1 MEDILPDIEKLISK
15 GIESGVLTYQEINAY
30 LDENIKPEDVDEI
43 FNKLEIANI
52 SVIDERVRAEI
63 AKKKIIQ
70 DIKSIPPPSLSSTDS
85 IKMYLSEMGKEP
97 LLTRSHEMHIAKS
110 IQENEQNLIRLVL
123 STTIGIEEFKKIA
136 VDLKNEIISPRD
148 IMKRGRKT
156 KKILQTMKEKVNNIF
171 NEVKRR
177 QIKIEHRKKKLE
189 IKGATQNEKKKLKR
203 EIEQE
208 IQQIITIILNLNL
221 RKSVVKNIIETFKE
235 KAEPIERLDKRMRRA
250 AGILNIPYDEAKKAY
265 KSYRENKKNEYKFKK
280 ETGITVRRMEILKN
294 DIKHLKLKMHREAR
308 KLNEDLDILRNAV
321 KKIHVYE
328 ININDGKMTLVR
340 ANLRLVVS
348 IAKKNTNPSLSLLD
362 LIQEGSIGMMK
373 AVDKFKYKKGFKF
386 STYATWWIRQSINR
400 AIADQARTIRIPVHM
415 KEIMNKISKITR
427 EWQQKYGRKPTV
439 EEYAKELRLEVD
451 KIRRIME
458 IRQKPISLDTPIG
471 DDEDSRLEDFIEDQE
486 GTTPDNATMYSL
498 RRKEIDKV
506 LNTLKEREARIIK
519 LRFGLEGGYPRTL
532 EEVGKIFGVTRE
544 RVRQIEAKALRK
556 LKHPSRS
563 KFLREYIDI
572 EE

>member
-1 MEDILPDIEKLISK
+1 LPDIEKLISK
-15 GIESGVLTYQEINAY
+15 GVENGVLTYQEINTY
-30 LDENIKPEDVDEI
+30 LDEENVAPQDIDALFDKLETAKISVVDER
-43 FNKLEIANI
+43 KKE
-52 SVIDERVRAEI
+52 EQ
-63 AKKKIIQ
+63 AKKRTS
-70 DIKSIPPPSLSSTDS
+70 DGIKSVPPPSLSSTDS

-97 LLTRSHEMHIAKS
+97 LLTRTQEMHLAKS
-110 IQENEQNLIRLVL
+110 IQENERNLVRLVL
-123 STTIGIEEFKKIA
+123 STPGGIEEFKNIA
-136 VDLKNEIISPRD
+136 IDLKEETISPRD

-156 KKILQTMKEKVNNIF
+156 KRILEAMKKKVANTYA
-171 NEVKRR
+171 EVKRR
-177 QIKIEHRKKKLE
+177 QLKVDRRLTKLNSSGLSASEKEKI
-189 IKGATQNEKKKLKR
+189 QNEISEETERIVDLILK
-203 EIEQE
+203 
-208 IQQIITIILNLNL
+208 LNL
-221 RKSVVKNIIETFKE
+221 RKSVIKHIIELFKE
-235 KAEPIERLDKRMRRA
+235 STEPVQRLDRRMVRA
-250 AGILNIPYDEAKKAY
+250 LSQLNTSYKEAKKHY
-265 KSYRENKKNEYKFKK
+265 NEYSKK
-280 ETGITVRRMEILKN
+280 EISEYTLKKLTGFTAKRLEKLKN
-294 DIKHLKLKMHREAR
+294 DVRSLSLKMHSESKKLKMHPEE
-308 KLNEDLDILRNAV
+308 LVDVV
-321 KKIHVYE
+321 KKVREYE
-328 ININDGKMTLVR
+328 KNINEGKMTLVR

-415 KEIMNKISKITR
+415 KEIINKISKVTR
-427 EWQQKYGRKPTV
+427 EWKQKYGRKPTV
-439 EEYAKELRLEVD
+439 EEYARELRLEAS

-471 DDEDSRLEDFIEDQE
+471 DDEDSRLEDFIEDNE
-486 GTTPDNATMYSL
+486 GTTPDNATMQSL
-498 RRKEIDKV
+498 RRKEIDKI

-563 KFLREYIDI
+563 KFLREYLEV

>member
-1 MEDILPDIEKLISK
+1 LPDIDKLISK
-15 GIESGVLTYQEINAY
+15 GIECGVLTYQEINAY
-30 LDENIKPEDVDEI
+30 LDDENIAPEDVDAL
-43 FNKLEIANI
+43 FDRLEIARI
-52 SVIDERVRAEI
+52 SVIDER
-63 AKKKIIQ
+63 KKDELARKRTS
-70 DIKSIPPPSLSSTDS
+70 DGIKSVPPPSLSSTDS

-97 LLTRSHEMHIAKS
+97 LLTRTQEMHLAKS
-110 IQENEQNLIRLVL
+110 IQENEKNLVALVL
-123 STTIGIEEFKKIA
+123 GTPIGIEEFKNIA
-136 VDLKNEIISPRD
+136 IDLKNEIISPRD

-156 KKILQTMKEKVNNIF
+156 KRILEAMKKKVNETF
-171 NEVKRR
+171 NEVRRR
-177 QIKIEHRKKKLE
+177 QSKVERR
-189 IKGATQNEKKKLKR
+189 EKKAQRRSISLHEKERIKR
-203 EIEQE
+203 EIANEVQH
-208 IQQIITIILNLNL
+208 IVDIILKLNI
-221 RKSVVKNIIETFKE
+221 RKSVVKSIIDTFKS
-235 KAEPIERLDKRMRRA
+235 KTGYIQSLERRYIRA
-250 AGILNIPYDEAKKAY
+250 GGSLRVSYDEAKKLFTQC
-265 KSYRENKKNEYKFKK
+265 KKRGMSEYKFKK
-280 ETGITVRRMEILKN
+280 ETGLTLKKMATLKE
-294 DIKHLKLKMHREAR
+294 DIKNLKLKMHGEAR
-308 KLNEDLDILRNAV
+308 KYSMDLDELLSTV
-321 KKIHVYE
+321 KKIREYE
-328 ININDGKMTLVR
+328 RNINEGKMTLVR

-415 KEIMNKISKITR
+415 KEIINKISKVTR
-427 EWQQKYGRKPTV
+427 EWKQRYGRKPTV
-439 EEYAKELRLEVD
+439 EEYSRELRLEAGKV
-451 KIRRIME
+451 RRIME

-486 GTTPDNATMYSL
+486 GTTPDNATMQSL

-506 LNTLKEREARIIK
+506 LSTLKEREARIIK

-563 KFLREYIDI
+563 RFLREYLEI
-572 EE
+572 EEG

>member
-1 MEDILPDIEKLISK
+1 MPDINKLISK
-15 GIESGVLTYQEINAY
+15 GVENGVLTYQEINIY
-30 LDENIKPEDVDEI
+30 MDDENIAPEEIDEI
-43 FNKLEIANI
+43 FNKLETAKIH
-52 SVIDERVRAEI
+52 VVDEQKKVELI
-63 AKKKIIQ
+63 KKKVAEGV
-70 DIKSIPPPSLSSTDS
+70 KSIPPPSLSSTDS

-97 LLTRSHEMHIAKS
+97 LLTRTQEMHLAKS

-123 STTIGIEEFKKIA
+123 STPVGIENFKKIA
-136 VDLKNEIISPRD
+136 VELKNGEISPRD

-156 KKILQTMKEKVNNIF
+156 KRILEAMKKRVISTY
-171 NEVKRR
+171 NEVRR
-177 QIKIEHRKKKLE
+177 REIKVERRKKK
-189 IKGATQNEKKKLKR
+189 IDSRGISVKEKEKIKR
-203 EIEQE
+203 EIDQE
-208 IQQIITIILNLNL
+208 VQQIIDIILNLNI
-221 RKSVVKNIIETFKE
+221 RKSTIKNIIEIFK
-235 KAEPIERLDKRMRRA
+235 KKTEPIQRLDKRIMRA
-250 AGILNIPYDEAKKAY
+250 SSSLYIPYEEAKKLC
-265 KSYRENKKNEYKFKK
+265 KSCKSGRVKVHRFRK
-280 ETGITVRRMEILKN
+280 EAGITIRRMEILN
-294 DIKHLKLKMHREAR
+294 EDIRSLRLKMHSEAR
-308 KLNEDLDILRNAV
+308 KLKSDLDHMVYAV
-321 KKIHVYE
+321 KNVYE
-328 ININDGKMTLVR
+328 YEKNINDGKMTLVR

-415 KEIMNKISKITR
+415 KEIINKISKVTR
-427 EWQQKYGRKPTV
+427 EWKQKHGRKPTV
-439 EEYAKELRLEVD
+439 EEYAKELRLEVK

-486 GTTPDNATMYSL
+486 STTPDNTTMQSL
-498 RRKEIDKV
+498 RRKEIEKV
-506 LNTLKEREARIIK
+506 LSTLKEREGRIIK

-563 KFLREYIDI
+563 KFLREYLDL

>member
-1 MEDILPDIEKLISK
+1 MFDIEKLISK
-15 GIESGVLTYQEINAY
+15 GAESGFLTYQQINTY
-30 LDENIKPEDVDEI
+30 LDDENIAPEEVDEI
-43 FNKLEIANI
+43 FNRLETAHIN
-52 SVIDERVRAEI
+52 VIDERKKAEL
-63 AKKKIIQ
+63 AKRRTSEG
-70 DIKSIPPPSLSSTDS
+70 IKSIPPPSLSSTDS

-97 LLTRSHEMHIAKS
+97 LLTRSQEMHLAKS
-110 IQENEQNLIRLVL
+110 IQENEKSLVRLVL
-123 STTIGIEEFKKIA
+123 GTHIGIEEIKRIA
-136 VDLKNEIISPRD
+136 QDLKNEKISPRD

-156 KKILQTMKEKVNNIF
+156 KRILESMKKKVGNTYSEI
-171 NEVKRR
+171 KRR
-177 QIKIEHRKKKLE
+177 QNKIERRCTKLIKRSVSTSEKRKIQKEIDKELE
-189 IKGATQNEKKKLKR
+189 NIVDS
-203 EIEQE
+203 
-208 IQQIITIILNLNL
+208 ILNLNI
-221 RKSVVKNIIETFKE
+221 RKSVIKNVIETFKE
-235 KAEPIERLDKRMRRA
+235 ITDPVRRLDRRKTRA
-250 AGILNIPYDEAKKAY
+250 ASCMNIPYEEAKKVLR
-265 KSYRENKKNEYKFKK
+265 SYRGDNIGERKFRAV
-280 ETGITVRRMEILKN
+280 TGVTVRRIEIIRD
-294 DIKHLKLKMHREAR
+294 DIRNLKLKMHAEAR
-308 KLNEDLDILRNAV
+308 KLNMDLDELTHAIR
-321 KKIHVYE
+321 KIFAYE
-328 ININDGKMTLVR
+328 RNINNGKMTLVR

-415 KEIMNKISKITR
+415 KEIINKISKVTR
-427 EWQQKYGRKPTV
+427 EWKQKYGRKPTV
-439 EEYAKELRLEVD
+439 EEYSKELKLDVG
-451 KIRRIME
+451 KVRRIME

-486 GTTPDNATMYSL
+486 GTTPDNATMHSL
-498 RRKEIDKV
+498 RRKEIEKV
-506 LNTLKEREARIIK
+506 LSTLKEREARIIK

-563 KFLREYIDI
+563 KFLREYLEI

>member
-1 MEDILPDIEKLISK
+1 MTDIEKLISK
-15 GIESGVLTYQEINAY
+15 GIKKGVLTYQEINEH
-30 LDENIKPEDVDEI
+30 LDEENIAPEDVDEL
-43 FNKLEIANI
+43 FDKLETAKID
-52 SVIDERVRAEI
+52 VIDER
-63 AKKKIIQ
+63 KKDQLESKKTP
-70 DIKSIPPPSLSSTDS
+70 DGLESVPPPSLSSTDS

-97 LLTRSHEMHIAKS
+97 LLTRTQEMYLAKN
-110 IQENEQNLIRLVL
+110 IQENEQSLVRLVL
-123 STTIGIEEFKKIA
+123 GTSVGIQEFKNIA
-136 VDLKNEIISPRD
+136 VDLRKEKISPRD

-156 KKILQTMKEKVNNIF
+156 KKILERMKKKVNDVF

-177 QIKIEHRKKKLE
+177 ERKINRRIDKLKNKNIKKKDKIRE
-189 IKGATQNEKKKLKR
+189 

-208 IQQIITIILNLNL
+208 RESIVDAILSLNI
-221 RKSVVKNIIETFKE
+221 RKSKIKEIIEAFKE
-235 KAEPIERLDKRMRRA
+235 KAEPVYILDKRKQRMLRD
-250 AGILNIPYDEAKKAY
+250 INVSYEQAKNLYNDCKNG
-265 KSYRENKKNEYKFKK
+265 KINKKQFKDKVGVDFK
-280 ETGITVRRMEILKN
+280 EMEKIKN
-294 DIKHLKLKMHREAR
+294 KVKSIKLSMHGYAR
-308 KLNEDLDILRNAV
+308 SLNMNLDDLRHRI
-321 KKIHVYE
+321 KKVYVHE
-328 ININDGKMTLVR
+328 KNINDGKMTLVR

-348 IAKKNTNPSLSLLD
+348 IAKKNTNPNLSLLD

-415 KEIMNKISKITR
+415 KEIMNKISKVSK
-427 EWQQKYGRKPTV
+427 EYKQKYGRTPDV
-439 EEYAKELRLEVD
+439 EEYADELDLEED

-471 DDEDSRLEDFIEDQE
+471 SDEDSHLEDFIEDKE
-486 GTTPDNATMYSL
+486 GPTPDNVTMQSL

-506 LNTLKEREARIIK
+506 LSTLKDREAKIIK

-563 KFLREYIDI
+563 KYLREYLGI
-572 EE
+572 EEK

>member
-1 MEDILPDIEKLISK
+1 LAEIEKLITK
-15 GIESGVLTYQEINAY
+15 GVKNGVLTYQEINEY
-30 LDENIKPEDVDEI
+30 LDEDNLEPSDVD
-43 FNKLEIANI
+43 KLFERLENAKIN
-52 SVIDERVRAEI
+52 VIDERKRDRFEH
-63 AKKKIIQ
+63 KKTNEGL
-70 DIKSIPPPSLSSTDS
+70 KSVPPPSLSATDS

-97 LLTRSHEMHIAKS
+97 LLTRTQEMYLAKN
-110 IQENEQNLIRLVL
+110 IQENEQDLVELVL
-123 STTIGIEEFKKIA
+123 GTPIGIKAFKELAEDLREEKIF
-136 VDLKNEIISPRD
+136 PRD

-156 KKILQTMKEKVNNIF
+156 KRILENMKKKVNSAY

-177 QIKIEHRKKKLE
+177 ERKIEHRLE
-189 IKGATQNEKKKLKR
+189 KLKKTGIGMAEKETLQR
-203 EIEQE
+203 EINEEFKE
-208 IQQIITIILNLNL
+208 IVKAIIKLDL
-221 RKSVVKNIIETFKE
+221 RKSKIKEIIDRFKKE
-235 KAEPIERLDKRMRRA
+235 ADVIYKLDKRIYR
-250 AGILNIPYDEAKKAY
+250 ILNEVNCDYEELKVLYSQFRNNVISGYE
-265 KSYRENKKNEYKFKK
+265 FKK
-280 ETGITVRRMEILKN
+280 RTGITPRRMEI
-294 DIKHLKLKMHREAR
+294 IKEEIRSLKLSMHGYARNLNMELDEIREKIR
-308 KLNEDLDILRNAV
+308 K
-321 KKIHVYE
+321 VYE
-328 ININDGKMTLVR
+328 HEKNINEGKMTLVR

-348 IAKKNTNPSLSLLD
+348 IAKKNTNPNLSLLD

-415 KEIMNKISKITR
+415 KEIMNKISKVSR
-427 EWQQKYGRKPTV
+427 EWKQKYGRMPTV
-439 EEYAKELRLEVD
+439 EEYADELRLEED

-471 DDEDSRLEDFIEDQE
+471 DDDDSRLEDFIEDKE
-486 GTTPDNATMYSL
+486 GSTPDNATMQSL
-498 RRKEIDKV
+498 RRKEIDAV
-506 LNTLKEREARIIK
+506 LHTLKEREAKIIK

-563 KFLREYIDI
+563 RQLREYLNI